1 MALATGLSAVAAPA
15 LAIAPP
21 KDITLQQDF
30 DELWETIR
38 DRYAYFEEKATDWD
52 RVRAIYLPRLA
63 EVGDDEDKWMRLLG
77 FDHRRALRCPYP
89 LRSRRAGPSA
99 LAAVRHFGRR
109 FAGGSPGTRP
119 ARRIRCSGCRHR
131 GRRSRHR
138 DRRNAFCAGGRT
150 TDARALRRPD
160 PEARWY
166 AINAAV
172 GGNRERDR
180 KLRIR
185 SRGGQV
191 RDLVL
196 PYKAAP
202 NRPAISHR
210 RLDSG
215 FGYIAIT
222 TFGDN
227 DTPKAFDAALLD
239 LKDSRGLIIDVR
251 ENGGGDTAVARPIMG
266 RFIRE
271 RRPYALMRRRSGQG
285 VA

>member
-1 MALATGLSAVAAPA
+1 MTPVFSRRMALATGLSAVAAPA

-77 FDHRRALRCPYP
+77 SITDELYDAHTHFAQGVPGLPRWP
-89 LRSRRAGPSA
+89 LSDILAEDSPAG
-99 LAAVRHFGRR
+99 VRV
-109 FAGGSPGTRP
+109 
-119 ARRIRCSGCRHR
+119 
-131 GRRSRHR
+131 R
-138 DRRNAFCAGGRT
+138 DRRDGSAAADAGIEVGDLVIAIDGMPFAQAAALRT
-150 TDARALRRPD
+150 PRALRRPD

-196 PYKAAP
+196 PY
-202 NRPAISHR
+202 
-210 RLDSG
+210 
-215 FGYIAIT
+215 
-222 TFGDN
+222 
-227 DTPKAFDAALLD
+227 
-239 LKDSRGLIIDVR
+239 
-251 ENGGGDTAVARPIMG
+251 
-266 RFIRE
+266 
-271 RRPYALMRRRSGQG
+271 
-285 VA
+285 